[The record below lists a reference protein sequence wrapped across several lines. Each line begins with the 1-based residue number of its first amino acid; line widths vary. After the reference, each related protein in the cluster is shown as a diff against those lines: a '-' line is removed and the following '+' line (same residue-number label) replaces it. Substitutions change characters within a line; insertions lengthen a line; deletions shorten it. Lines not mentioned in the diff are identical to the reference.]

1 MEIERKFLVKDVS
14 KLNLD
19 SYKHKEIIQ
28 DYLYKDKFTTIRK
41 RKIVANNEIS
51 YIYTIKTGKINIS
64 VNEMEKEITEKQ
76 YNSLTNN
83 PNNVTIHKTRYMI
96 PYKDNLIIELDV
108 FHGVYEGIVFA
119 EIEFESE
126 EQAYNIE
133 VPEWFG
139 KDISSIVTNSN
150 MAFNYTK
157 SISKLKEIQ

>member
-51 YIYTIKTGKINIS
+51 YIYTIKTGRINIS

-96 PYKDNLIIELDV
+96 PYKDNLTIELDV
-108 FHGVYEGIVFA
+108 FHGVYEGIIFA

-133 VPEWFG
+133 LPKWFG